1 MPKVINIKTAL
12 LSVAVLVFAGVML
25 ATQLAHGLAPEVSSR
40 YDQMSNSAAGAASTH
55 LLGFTIAATG
65 QLLGSIEFQFCSNNP
80 LPSTPCVSPAGMN
93 AGGAMLVRQSGNT
106 GFSLSS
112 LTTAN
117 DVILSRTPATP
128 QLGGIP
134 NNYQLDNIINPASV
148 GSYYIRI
155 YIYPTSDASGAPSE
169 VGGVAIAINGGL
181 NVSAVVPP
189 YLKFCAAVTIS
200 NYNCATATDYLVDF
214 GNFSTTRSS
223 SGSSQFDVATNAG
236 GGYTVTVSGLTL
248 TSGNN
253 IIQPLARPTPAAPGN
268 SQFGLNL
275 RANNF
280 PAVGANPTAGGSGQ
294 ISSNYNLPDFFM
306 YKDGDTLVSSST
318 VSDNQTFTLSYL
330 ANISQSDP
338 PGVYATTLT
347 YICLANF

>member
-1 MPKVINIKTAL
+1 MIQRSIFKTAL
-12 LSVAVLVFAGVML
+12 LGGAVLMFAGVML
-25 ATQLAHGLAPEVSSR
+25 ATQLAHGSAPYVGNR
-40 YDQMSNSAAGAASTH
+40 FDQMSSSAAGASATH
-55 LLGFTIAATG
+55 LLGFTINTVGAS
-65 QLLGSIEFQFCSNNP
+65 LGSIEFQFCSNNP
-80 LPSTPCVSPAGMN
+80 LPLTPCSAPSGLDAS
-93 AGGAMLVRQSGNT
+93 GAVLAHQSGNT
-106 GFSLSS
+106 GFSLSP

-117 DVILSRTPATP
+117 NVILSRTPATP
-128 QLGGIP
+128 PLPGVP
-134 NNYQLDNIINPASV
+134 STYQLDNIINPASG

-189 YLKFCAAVTIS
+189 YLKFCAGTAIR
-200 NYNCATATDYLVDF
+200 NYDCSTATAYLVDF
-214 GNFSTTRSS
+214 GNFSPARSS
-223 SGSSQFDVATNAG
+223 SGSSQFVVATNAG
-236 GGYTVTVSGLTL
+236 GGYTVTVSGSTL

-253 IIQPLARPTPAAPGN
+253 IISPLARQTPAAPGN

-280 PAVGANPTAGGSGQ
+280 PVVGANPTAGGSGQ

-306 YKDGDTLVSSST
+306 YKDGDRLVSSSG

-330 ANISQSDP
+330 ANVSHSDP
-338 PGVYATTLT
+338 PGVYVTTLT